1 MAAAPFIFQILLPD
15 WKDGPSDLINRS
27 IVVEVSA
34 DMIAGASLTG
44 EKEKT
49 ERDLAEGVARRGA
62 AEIMQGEFGSAAVAA
77 NSIAQIGSLPDEIR
91 EQTPILQRNGLRAWL
106 L

>member
-15 WKDGPSDLINRS
+15 WKDEKSDSINRS

-62 AEIMQGEFGSAAVAA
+62 TEIMQGEFGSAAVAA

>member
-1 MAAAPFIFQILLPD
+1 MAAAPFIFQMLLPD
-15 WKDGPSDLINRS
+15 WKDGPSDRS

-34 DMIAGASLTG
+34 DVIAGASMTG

-49 ERDLAEGVARRGA
+49 ERDLAEAMARRCA
-62 AEIMQGEFGSAAVAA
+62 AEITQGEFGSAVV
-77 NSIAQIGSLPDEIR
+77 NSIAQIGSLPEKIR
-91 EQTPILQRNGLRAWL
+91 EQTPILQRKRVRAWL

>member
-1 MAAAPFIFQILLPD
+1 MTGAYGRLGENEAQTKVRYGEPAA
-15 WKDGPSDLINRS
+15 DL
-27 IVVEVSA
+27 V
-34 DMIAGASLTG
+34 G

-62 AEIMQGEFGSAAVAA
+62 AEIMQGEFGSAGVAA

-91 EQTPILQRNGLRAWL
+91 EQTPVLQRNGLRAWL